1 MSETII
7 LIMTSSSTR
16 NTEPRGGRVAVMR
29 YQSLPN
35 RMVRF
40 AKFATG
46 RNIYI
51 VSPPSDRLRIPVS
64 NRFIWSGRQRPAIMG
79 GSNAGTGTGGKCSL
93 SHRRI
98 LHQMLGDRRFADPT
112 RRG

>member
-35 RMVRF
+35 RRVRF
-40 AKFATG
+40 AKFPLG
-46 RNIYI
+46 CN
-51 VSPPSDRLRIPVS
+51 VFMFSPPSDRYLTGLKAELLLRASTPGHHGRFQCRNVGDAKMFL
-64 NRFIWSGRQRPAIMG
+64 NR
-79 GSNAGTGTGGKCSL
+79 
-93 SHRRI
+93 HRI
-98 LHQMLGDRRFADPT
+98 SHQMLGDRRFAEPA